1 MHADRAK
8 LFIPFDALTGFDEAL
23 RKKEKCVKK
32 RLVLSE
38 DQIEYIN
45 EILSQL
51 EAGDM
56 AELKYYK
63 DCESGYTAISGMI
76 SDINTERNCVFVDGK
91 KIRFKDIYDIKLL

>member
-32 RLVLSE
+32 RLALSE

-51 EAGDM
+51 ECGDLV
-56 AELKYYK
+56 ELKYYR
-63 DCESGYTAISGMI
+63 DCESGYVTTSGKISTI
-76 SDINTERNCVFVDGK
+76 SAERNCLFIDEK
-91 KIRFKDIYDIKLL
+91 RIRFKDIYDIKLL